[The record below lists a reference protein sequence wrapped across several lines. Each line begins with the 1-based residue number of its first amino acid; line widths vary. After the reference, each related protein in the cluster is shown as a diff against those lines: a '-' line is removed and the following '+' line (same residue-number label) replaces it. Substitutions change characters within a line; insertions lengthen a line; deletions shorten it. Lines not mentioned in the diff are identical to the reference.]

1 MKRML
6 TGKTFITLGLVCV
19 SFLLPAAAF
28 PWNQATH
35 AYISDR
41 LGARMGNDNLQE
53 MWGSVA
59 PDFFN
64 YIFDPA
70 VCPGWVS
77 DQTHGTCN
85 RTCTETFLKVWE
97 AAESEKED
105 ALAYGF
111 LSHNEA
117 WGADH
122 VAHEASITLGGDE
135 GYIIIKAKKL
145 LDEPLESTSLQTFGD
160 VFESSFGM
168 SDEQALLVAH
178 GISEYAIDIML
189 GREVDPRLG
198 RKLATAARSETKRFA
213 DLLVKAYAADYAVE
227 CFGGDEAT
235 AASVL
240 TAAEK
245 GHRKDMIYLGQAISR
260 PEPVAVQLL
269 AEQLVAILPDLL
281 GDALD
286 GGLPGNAV
294 EIIEAGILRS
304 MDLCDDYKAEI
315 AATIEFV
322 AGNLKSDRIAYEYQ
336 GKRDH

>member
-6 TGKTFITLGLVCV
+6 KGKTFITLGLVCV

-64 YIFDPA
+64 YVFDPD

-77 DQTHGTCN
+77 DQTHGTDDEK
-85 RTCTETFLKVWE
+85 TCLKVWE

-111 LSHNEA
+111 LSHNQQ

-122 VAHEASITLGGDE
+122 VAHINGLRPGYEND
-135 GYIIIKAKKL
+135 GYIIIKAKQL
-145 LDEPLESTSLQTFGD
+145 LAMPLDPASPHPTFDE

-168 SDEQALLVAH
+168 SPDQALLIAH
-178 GISEYAIDIML
+178 GISEYGIDIRL
-189 GREVDPRLG
+189 GCEVDPRLG
-198 RKLATAARSETKRFA
+198 RKMATTARSETKRFA
-213 DLLVKAYAADYAVE
+213 ALLVKAYATEYAAY
-227 CFGGDEAT
+227 CFEGEEEK

-245 GHRKDMIYLGQAISR
+245 EHRKDMIYLGQAISR
-260 PEPVAVQLL
+260 PEHVAVQLL
-269 AEQLVAILPDLL
+269 AEQLVEILPGLL
-281 GDALD
+281 GTPIPA
-286 GGLPGNAV
+286 NTQ
-294 EIIEAGILRS
+294 EIMEAGIS
-304 MDLCDDYKAEI
+304 TAMALCDDYLPEI
-315 AATIEFV
+315 EATIEFV
-322 AGNLKSDRIAYEYQ
+322 AENLKDHGIAY
-336 GKRDH
+336 